1 MKTYK
6 NAKILVV
13 LSIILLMAFAGCTA
27 KNEQTIQ
34 TPGGDVKVVEGAG
47 PDWCKAGT
55 KTTQSGPTG
64 EQVSFEVKG
73 IVNYEG
79 KEVCESGWTSGDGSV
94 ATYTNEDSTYYV
106 MIVKDKSGKVMNK
119 VDMSQPKQ

>member
-6 NAKILVV
+6 NTKILVV
-13 LSIILLMAFAGCTA
+13 LSIILLTAFAGCTST
-27 KNEQTIQ
+27 NEKVVPV
-34 TPGGDVKVVEGAG
+34 PGGNVKVVEGAG

-55 KTTQSGPTG
+55 KMTQTGPNG
-64 EQVSFEVKG
+64 EQISFEVKG

-79 KEVCESGWTSGDGSV
+79 KEVCESGWISGDGSV
-94 ATYTNEDSTYYV
+94 TTYTNADSTYYI
-106 MIVKDKSGKVMNK
+106 MIMKDKSGKVMNK